1 MEKLEKIRGFG
12 LFCILGLI
20 YIMVAGFAWQY
31 CSIHMQHGK
40 LFIYLVSAAFFGS
53 MFLTGRHLIR
63 YFNLL

>member
-1 MEKLEKIRGFG
+1 MEKLEKVRDFG

-20 YIMVAGFAWQY
+20 YLMVAGFAWQH
-31 CSIHMQHGK
+31 CSIYMQHGR
-40 LFIYLVSAAFFGS
+40 LFICLASVAFFGS